1 MPLAFNFADGNAEW
15 TEIALALGLSFVAA
29 YLAASIFGRLVR
41 WVLQAVLGTD
51 PARHRQ
57 VVGRPLLWA
66 RLAIF
71 ALAWAGF
78 GLPLLDALGIPLELG
93 MNRQAVRAWLL
104 GPGLR
109 MVAILVVAGLVLRIS
124 KTATERIER
133 ELAKGEGLDVIERM
147 RRAQTLG
154 RLIHN
159 LIAVFVSSIALL
171 MVLRELGVD
180 IVPMLTGAGIVGVA
194 LGFGS
199 QYLVRDVITGFFL
212 ILENQVRVGDAA
224 VVNGVA
230 GTVEAV
236 NLRTVILR
244 DGEGT
249 VHVFQN
255 GAITAL
261 ANRSKDFAY
270 YVIDVNVLY
279 EQNIDRVIAVLA
291 AVGRE
296 FHQDERYRPW
306 VLEPLEVLGV
316 DAFLDAKVTIK
327 ARIKTVPLKQWE
339 VGRELRRRIMSALE
353 ANDIALQPAAVPLY
367 IADASALQK
376 R

>member
-1 MPLAFNFADGNAEW
+1 MTVAFNVADGHAEL

-29 YLAASIFGRLVR
+29 YVVASIFARLIR
-41 WVLQAVLGTD
+41 WVLQGALGTD

-57 VVGRPLLWA
+57 VVGRPLFWA

-78 GLPLLDALGIPLELG
+78 GLPLLDAIGLPLALGT
-93 MNRQAVRAWLL
+93 NRHEMRAWLL

-109 MVAILVVAGLVLRIS
+109 MVAVLVVAGLVLRIS
-124 KTATERIER
+124 KTTTERIER
-133 ELAKGEGLDVIERM
+133 ELATGDGLDVVERT

-199 QYLVRDVITGFFL
+199 QYLVRDVIAGFFM

-230 GTVEAV
+230 GIVEAV
-236 NLRTVILR
+236 NLRTVVLR

-270 YVIDVNVLY
+270 YVIDVNVQY
-279 EQNIDRVIAVLA
+279 EQNVDRVVDVLK

-296 FHQDERYRPW
+296 FAEDDRFRPY

-316 DAFLDAKVTIK
+316 DAFLDSKVTIK
-327 ARIKTVPLKQWE
+327 TRIKTVPLKQWE

-353 ANDIALQPAAVPLY
+353 ASDIALQPTAVPLY
-367 IADASALQK
+367 IADGRGATRQ
-376 R
+376 